1 MKSHIPMSAA
11 LIVLAL
17 SLAGC
22 AVAALKKPNPKILM
36 QTSMGE
42 ITCEL
47 FADKAPVS
55 AENFL
60 QYVNDG
66 FYTNTVFHRVIRGF
80 MIQGGGFDK
89 DLVQKET
96 RQPIENEAGN
106 GLSNRR
112 GTLSYARTMVVN
124 SATSQFFINH
134 QDNPSL
140 DHRDESPNGFG
151 YAVFGKVLKGMDV
164 VDKIAGTPTGSK
176 NGMQDVPVTPV
187 LILSVKVLE

>member
-1 MKSHIPMSAA
+1 MKSHMPLSAM
-11 LIVLAL
+11 LLVLAF
-17 SLAGC
+17 SFAAC
-22 AVAALKKPNPKILM
+22 AVAGIKKPNPKVLM

-42 ITCEL
+42 ITLEL

-55 AENFL
+55 VDNFI
-60 QYVNDG
+60 QYVNAG

-89 DLVQKET
+89 ELVQKET

-112 GTLSYARTMVVN
+112 GTLSYARTMIVN

-134 QDNPSL
+134 ADNPGL
-140 DHRDESPNGFG
+140 DHRDETQNGYG
-151 YAVFGKVLKGMDV
+151 YAVFGKVVKGMDV
-164 VDKIAGTPTGSK
+164 VDRIAETQTGSK

-187 LILSVKVLE
+187 LILSVKILE

>member
-1 MKSHIPMSAA
+1 MKSHMPLSAM
-11 LIVLAL
+11 LVVLAL
-17 SLAGC
+17 SFAAC
-22 AVAALKKPNPKILM
+22 AVAGLKKPNPKVLM

-42 ITCEL
+42 ITLEL

-55 AENFL
+55 VDNFI
-60 QYVNDG
+60 QYVNAG

-134 QDNPSL
+134 ADNTGL
-140 DHRDESPNGFG
+140 DHRDETPNGFG

-164 VDKIAGTPTGSK
+164 VDKIAETPTGSK

>member
-1 MKSHIPMSAA
+1 MKSHMPLSAM

-17 SLAGC
+17 SFAAC
-22 AVAALKKPNPKILM
+22 AVAGLKKPNPKVLM

-42 ITCEL
+42 ITLEL

-55 AENFL
+55 VDNFL
-60 QYVNDG
+60 QYVNSG

-106 GLSNRR
+106 GQSNRR

-134 QDNPSL
+134 ADNPNL
-140 DHRDESPNGFG
+140 DHRDETQNGYG
-151 YAVFGKVLKGMDV
+151 YAVFGKVVKGMDV
-164 VDKIAGTPTGSK
+164 VDRIAETQTGSK